1 MEMHLSEPSRLNRNF
16 STMGVIEAVSSYNN
30 RQISQDESRIYDYFL
45 NLVERESPDSLI
57 DRFRR
62 LFVEGTGSDNVQVN
76 QAFYKVVTART
87 AESDFPH
94 IVNRCCHILINRWQ
108 LNVRSNEAIITL
120 IELFA
125 HPPSPYGSMGS
136 RSRVIQRLRQLV
148 QRFVKTEQYGTLQRL
163 ATILAQQNISKEELF
178 QAPLGTLI
186 RRYPYLYEHCLLGDE
201 STQEQQH
208 TIQRI
213 QSQHQRQFEL
223 DLSQYV
229 LYQVRCAKAARQG
242 KSQLETL
249 RKRIQPATNP
259 TLLSNYELA
268 ASVRHFTGKG
278 SGGNTYRDLAQNFQ
292 AQASYGPR
300 YGQFKRDLHQ
310 YLSESIDSSFGKK
323 RFSQQLCNNL
333 QNTFSD
339 LDHQPLSDFLM
350 VRTCGQL
357 LNFLVVENSRKLNH
371 VTFVDLVGNMGATA
385 TTGLLLKVVLL
396 CTKVKPYLEK
406 RLAILFDH
414 YEGVTQESVMWLVQV
429 LENWNIAFS
438 TNLGN
443 ANLSLVV

>member
-1 MEMHLSEPSRLNRNF
+1 
-16 STMGVIEAVSSYNN
+16 MGVIEAGNSYNN

-45 NLVERESPDSLI
+45 HLVEREATDSLI

-62 LFVEGTGSDNVQVN
+62 LFIEGSGSDNIQVN
-76 QAFYKVVTART
+76 QAFYRVVTART
-87 AESDFPH
+87 AEADFPH

-108 LNVRSNEAIITL
+108 LNIRSNEAIVTL
-120 IELFA
+120 IELFDV
-125 HPPSPYGSMGS
+125 PPSPYGASS
-136 RSRVIQRLRQLV
+136 TRSRVIQRLRQLV

-163 ATILAQQNISKEELF
+163 ATVLAQQNVSREDLF

-201 STQEQQH
+201 STKEQQH
-208 TIQRI
+208 TIQRL
-213 QSQHQRQFEL
+213 QSQHQQQFEV

-242 KSQLETL
+242 KAQLEAL
-249 RKRIQPATNP
+249 QQRIQPATNP
-259 TLLSNYELA
+259 TLLTNYELA
-268 ASVRHFTGKG
+268 ASVRHFTGKV
-278 SGGNTYRDLAQNFQ
+278 SGGNTYRDMAKGFHAQT
-292 AQASYGPR
+292 SYGPR

-310 YLSESIDSSFGKK
+310 YLSESIDPSFGRK
-323 RFSQQLCNNL
+323 RFNQQLCNNL
-333 QNTFSD
+333 QNTFAD
-339 LDHQPLSDFLM
+339 LDHQPMSDFLM

-371 VTFVDLVGNMGATA
+371 FTFVDLVGNMGATA

-414 YEGVTQESVMWLVQV
+414 YESATQESVLWLVQV
-429 LENWNIAFS
+429 LENLNIAFS
-438 TNLGN
+438 TNFGN